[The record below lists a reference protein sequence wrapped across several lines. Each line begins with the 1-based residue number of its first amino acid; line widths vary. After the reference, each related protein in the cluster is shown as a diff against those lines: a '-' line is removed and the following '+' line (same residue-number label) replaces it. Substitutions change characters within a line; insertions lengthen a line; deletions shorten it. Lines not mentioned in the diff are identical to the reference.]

1 MSLMMRIFSM
11 KQKGFSI
18 GEVLLASFVLT
29 VGLVSIAALAASS
42 YRQSLESRNMIIAAG
57 LAQEGVELARNVRDN
72 NLAAGGTGF
81 VGFSNSNKH
90 CRIDYNDAFAYPNAT
105 TVNPLLNCTAAAGGQ
120 LRYTLQ
126 YNGSYYAHADTDQER
141 FSRHIYID
149 YNGTDTALIRSFA
162 YLTSAYTPPANGDA
176 SGCTAS
182 SKCAYTEVTLT
193 NWK

>member
-1 MSLMMRIFSM
+1 MMHLFSM

-18 GEVLLASFVLT
+18 GEVLLSSFVLT

-42 YRQSLESRNMIIAAG
+42 YRQSLESRNMVIAAG

-81 VGFSNSNKH
+81 VGFSNLNKH
-90 CRIDYNDAFAYPNAT
+90 CRIDYNDAFSYPNAT
-105 TVNPLLNCTAAAGGQ
+105 TVNPMIDCTAAAGGQ

-126 YNGSYYAHADTDQER
+126 YNGSYYAHANTDQER

-149 YNGTDTALIRSFA
+149 YKTVDNTILIRSFA
-162 YLTSAYTPPANGDA
+162 YLTGAYVPPANGDA
-176 SGCTAS
+176 SGCTAL

-193 NWK
+193 DWK